1 LERRCGKLSS
11 KFSSLNDK
19 LYKSVEI
26 SSIGTVGTVR
36 LLKGKAAKLLNF
48 IGRSFAYSSTRSY
61 GSFILSF
68 GLMSLLLHLGE
79 YYFADEPQIA
89 FSLIVGAACAVL
101 AIPLLIFN
109 KPMCIALQDF
119 ALTDIVFF
127 EFFLIKRMQ
136 RNVDHVSISPL
147 VALFLGFIPA
157 VVGFFVPVKWV
168 VISMLLAVGITVA
181 FTTPEF
187 PMILTLL
194 ALPYL
199 PVLPMSKIILLSM
212 SLVTF
217 ISFALKVILGKRVYN
232 FDIYDAIIGLIV
244 LFVLI
249 SGIAGYGEDSLKN
262 SIVFIVLILG
272 YFPASNLIVNRR
284 LADCAMNAVVVSAIP
299 ISVIA
304 VIEFAVE
311 LPWTNYASP
320 EYSTPG
326 TSALFSTNGALAAF
340 MIVAAVL
347 TLAFAVE
354 RKNKAK
360 KIFYYSLFVFETFV
374 IGLLLQFGALV
385 AAIFAVAAYFILTS
399 RKIPHDV
406 IAVLIAAVHLLLFI
420 PMEKLNALSR
430 LLGLD
435 PTLPAVISGYK
446 RAFKVFGEN
455 VWLGIGIGDGSYK
468 GVTGINSSGIFNTL
482 LGIGVEIGVL
492 ALILFILIILIRL
505 RHLSYYRH
513 YVNNSFVNTAV
524 KMTALS
530 TVTLLAYG
538 AFANIFEDATIFYL
552 FWSVLGICTSTLRTA
567 KKEWDDRLGY
577 YGDSRSAESSVVDIL
592 IRK

>member
-1 LERRCGKLSS
+1 MSS
-11 KFSSLNDK
+11 KFSSLNEK

-26 SSIGTVGTVR
+26 SSIGTAGTVR
-36 LLKGKAAKLLNF
+36 LLKGKAAKFLNF
-48 IGRSFAYSSTRSY
+48 IGRSLAYTSTRSY
-61 GSFILSF
+61 GCFILSF
-68 GLMSLLLHLGE
+68 GLMSLFLHLGE

-89 FSLIVGAACAVL
+89 FSLIVGASCALL
-101 AIPLLIFN
+101 ALPLLIFN

-136 RNVDHVSISPL
+136 RNVNHVSIPPL

-157 VVGFFVPVKWV
+157 VAGFFVPVKWV
-168 VISMLLAVGITVA
+168 VISMVLIVGITVS

-199 PVLPMSKIILLSM
+199 SVIPMSKIILLAM
-212 SLVTF
+212 SIVTF
-217 ISFALKVILGKRVYN
+217 LSFALKVILGKRVYN
-232 FDIYDAIIGLIV
+232 LDIYDVIIGLII

-249 SGIAGYGEDSLKN
+249 SGIAGYGENSLKN
-262 SIVFIVLILG
+262 SIVFIALLLG

-299 ISVIA
+299 ITVIS
-304 VIEFAVE
+304 VIEFIVE
-311 LPWTNYASP
+311 LPITSCKAP

-326 TSALFSTNGALAAF
+326 TSALFSTGSSLAAF
-340 MIVAAVL
+340 MIVAAIL
-347 TLAFAVE
+347 TFAFAIE
-354 RKNKAK
+354 KKKRSK
-360 KIFYYSLFVFETFV
+360 KIFYYSLFIFETFV

-385 AAIFAVAAYFILTS
+385 AVVFSAAVYLILTS
-399 RKIPHDV
+399 RKIPHDL
-406 IAVLIAAVHLLLFI
+406 IAVLIFGAHLLLFI
-420 PMEKLNALSR
+420 PMEKLNMLSKA
-430 LLGLD
+430 LGLS

-446 RAFKVFGEN
+446 RAFKVFSEN
-455 VWLGIGIGDGSYK
+455 IWIGIGIGDDSYK
-468 GVTGINSSGIFNTL
+468 TATGINSGGIFNTL
-482 LGIGVEIGVL
+482 LGIGVEVGVF
-492 ALILFILIILIRL
+492 ALILFVFIIFIRL

-513 YVNNSFVNTAV
+513 YTNNSFVNTAV

-530 TVTLLAYG
+530 TLSLLACG
-538 AFANIFEDATIFYL
+538 AFANIFEDVTIFYL
-552 FWSVLGICTSTLRTA
+552 FWSVFGICSSSLRTA

-577 YGDSRSAESSVVDIL
+577 YGDSRSAELSVVDVS